1 MEIVIICYAGVVY
14 TLIRAKKIQDTLQ
27 PTEDTKDK
35 LFIVKII
42 VIVIFTA
49 FYIFAFTTGDGTRS
63 KLNDTC
69 SIDYIDIKVIEAKEV
84 EIENEKAIKIKL
96 SLKNNSDKE
105 VDAISWNSLKIVDL
119 DTGEFDLESL
129 SFSLY
134 DDSKRL
140 DSKVEP
146 NSENVGYVFFKA
158 KKDIKKYKL
167 TYENKEIKEN
177 ATCNM
182 SLN

>member
-1 MEIVIICYAGVVY
+1 MILVVQIIQILKYQK
-14 TLIRAKKIQDTLQ
+14 LKK
-27 PTEDTKDK
+27 
-35 LFIVKII
+35 F
-42 VIVIFTA
+42 
-49 FYIFAFTTGDGTRS
+49 
-63 KLNDTC
+63 
-69 SIDYIDIKVIEAKEV
+69 
-84 EIENEKAIKIKL
+84 KL

-105 VDAISWNSLKIVDL
+105 VDAINWNSLKIVDL